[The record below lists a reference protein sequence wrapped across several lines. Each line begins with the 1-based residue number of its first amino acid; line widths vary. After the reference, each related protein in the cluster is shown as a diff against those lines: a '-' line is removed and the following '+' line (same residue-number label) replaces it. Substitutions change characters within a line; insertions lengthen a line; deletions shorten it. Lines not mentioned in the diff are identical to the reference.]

1 MTEEKTDMTGWKIC
15 MDKDGKYEITNT
27 GKKCTYNVRAG
38 KCFGKAMT
46 ELCLAAAALFMVSP
60 VLFLVTGSLMGD
72 GEAKAYLGPVLF
84 DAEGFAT
91 WRLLPR
97 YPTLRNVVGLLL
109 DSPEF
114 FTMFWNTMKLSAAT
128 IVGQLVFAVP
138 GAWGLARYEFPG
150 RKLIYKLYVILM
162 LLPFQVVMLPEYLV
176 LDRLGLL
183 DTLAAIVL
191 PAVFSTFSV
200 FLMYRFFT
208 EIPEEIICAARVDG
222 AGELQI
228 FVWIGLPLGASGIF
242 SALFLQFLECCS
254 MIEQPVA
261 FLKEKT
267 AWPLALYLPE
277 IEASQTGLAFT
288 ASLAALLVPLLL
300 FWMGK
305 DYLEA
310 GIATAALKE

>member
-1 MTEEKTDMTGWKIC
+1 MKRKR
-15 MDKDGKYEITNT
+15 
-27 GKKCTYNVRAG
+27 TYSGERG
-38 KCFGKAMT
+38 KCFGKAIT

-84 DAEGFAT
+84 DAEGFAV

-97 YPTLRNVVGLLL
+97 YPTLRNVVGLLF

-114 FTMFWNTMKLSAAT
+114 FPMFWNTTKLSAGT
-128 IVGQLVFAVP
+128 IAGQLVFAVP

-150 RKLIYKLYVILM
+150 RKFIYKLYVLLM
-162 LLPFQVVMLPEYLV
+162 MMPFQVVMLSEYLV
-176 LDRLGLL
+176 LDRLGLI

-200 FLMYRFFT
+200 FLMYRFFA
-208 EIPEEIICAARVDG
+208 EIPEEIIEAARVDG

-242 SALFLQFLECCS
+242 SALLLQFLECCN

-267 AWPLALYLPE
+267 VWPLALYLPE
-277 IEASQTGLAFT
+277 INASQIGLAFT
-288 ASLAALLVPLLL
+288 ASLVALLVPLFL

-310 GIATAALKE
+310 GIAAAALKE

>member
-1 MTEEKTDMTGWKIC
+1 MQLQRQKRDATKVE
-15 MDKDGKYEITNT
+15 N
-27 GKKCTYNVRAG
+27 KCTYNGRAG
-38 KCFGKAMT
+38 KCFGKAIT

-72 GEAKAYLGPVLF
+72 GEVKAYLGPVLF
-84 DAEGFAT
+84 DAEGFAA
-91 WRLLPR
+91 WCLLPR
-97 YPTLRNVVGLLL
+97 YPTLRNVVGLLF

-114 FTMFWNTMKLSAAT
+114 FPMFWNTMRLSAGT
-128 IVGQLVFAVP
+128 IAGQLVFAVP

-150 RKLIYKLYVILM
+150 RKLIYKLYVLLM
-162 LLPFQVVMLPEYLV
+162 MMPFQVVMLSEYLV
-176 LDRLGLL
+176 LDRLGLI

-200 FLMYRFFT
+200 FLMYRFFA
-208 EIPEEIICAARVDG
+208 EIPEEIIEAARVDG

-228 FVWIGLPLGASGIF
+228 FVWIGLPLGTSGIC
-242 SALFLQFLECCS
+242 SSLLLQFLECCN

-267 AWPLALYLPE
+267 VWPLALYLPE
-277 IEASQTGLAFT
+277 INASQIGLAFT
-288 ASLAALLVPLLL
+288 ASLVALLVPLFL

-310 GIATAALKE
+310 GIAAAALKE